1 VIVPKTALIA
11 TTTNATPNESLSAL
25 AAAGFEMACQ
35 KPCAP
40 DLCASQTSAAI
51 GRATMTSR
59 NVETTPSERA
69 VVALPLVPIL
79 LDVLGAAGARA
90 LTRRPAH

>member
-1 VIVPKTALIA
+1 MA

-25 AAAGFEMACQ
+25 AAAGFETASQ
-35 KPCAP
+35 KPWAP
-40 DLCASQTSAAI
+40 ALCASQTSAAM

-59 NVETTPSERA
+59 NVETAPSERA
-69 VVALPLVPIL
+69 VVPLPLAPIL
-79 LDVLGAAGARA
+79 LGLLGAAGASA